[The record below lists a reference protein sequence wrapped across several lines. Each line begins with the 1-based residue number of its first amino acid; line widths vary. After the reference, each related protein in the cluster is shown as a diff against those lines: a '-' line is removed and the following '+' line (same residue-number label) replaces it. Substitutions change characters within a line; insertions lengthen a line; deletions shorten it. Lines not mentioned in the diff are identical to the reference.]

1 MILLVPIETK
11 IDRHASS
18 SLKKIARGMVL
29 ITPVYVSARMD
40 QSRGRAWGGSDFAL
54 VQIQGQNANTDTVQ
68 IPLQIQPSI
77 SVSSTFGH
85 TYRSCAVFA
94 IDVAGAWVCNVCT
107 VVSYGT

>member
-1 MILLVPIETK
+1 
-11 IDRHASS
+11 
-18 SLKKIARGMVL
+18 MVL

-40 QSRGRAWGGSDFAL
+40 ESRGRAWGGSDFAL

-94 IDVAGAWVCNVCT
+94 IDVAGAWVCVGI
-107 VVSYGT
+107 VRVSYGT